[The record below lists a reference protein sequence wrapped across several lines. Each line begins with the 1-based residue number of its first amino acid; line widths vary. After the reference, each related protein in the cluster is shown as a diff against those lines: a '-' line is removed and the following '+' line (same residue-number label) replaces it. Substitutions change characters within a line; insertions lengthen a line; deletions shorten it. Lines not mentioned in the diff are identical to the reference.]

1 MRAPAIENAFDISEI
16 TVACGR
22 RAADFRKLG
31 TLLKSIVTENVVG
44 LRVRAILGI
53 LAYTSCSRAGAISML
68 QCADFHEAGDL

>member
-1 MRAPAIENAFDISEI
+1 
-16 TVACGR
+16 
-22 RAADFRKLG
+22 
-31 TLLKSIVTENVVG
+31 VG